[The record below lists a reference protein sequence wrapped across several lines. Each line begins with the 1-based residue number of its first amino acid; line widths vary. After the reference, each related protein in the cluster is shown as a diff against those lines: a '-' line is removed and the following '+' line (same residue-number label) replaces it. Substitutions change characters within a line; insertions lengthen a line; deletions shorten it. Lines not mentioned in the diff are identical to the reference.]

1 MSPMSMSGDPMGAMA
16 RACAQSWEQGVFLWR
31 RQAGVWAEAMKS
43 AGGAVSVGD
52 VTFNIYFPFGQGYQQ
67 DIDPH
72 TNWGWIG
79 SSATNWPEI
88 EEEIVRRVA
97 SYGAQLDKIMELL
110 LDVARKTP
118 DADSEK
124 IKALEELFGRIE
136 TIKAKYG
143 RT

>member
-1 MSPMSMSGDPMGAMA
+1 MYPVGMASDPMGMMA
-16 RACAQSWEQGVFLWR
+16 RTCAQSWEQSVFLWR
-31 RQAGVWAEAMKS
+31 QQAKTWAETMKA

-52 VTFNIYFPFGQGYQQ
+52 VTFNIYLPFGYGYQQ
-67 DIDPH
+67 DIDPR

-79 SSATNWPEI
+79 GSATNWPEI

-97 SYGAQLDKIMELL
+97 SYGAQIGKVMELL

-118 DADSEK
+118 DADPEK
-124 IKALEELFGRIE
+124 IKDLEALVEQIE
-136 TIKAKYG
+136 AIKAKHG

>member
-1 MSPMSMSGDPMGAMA
+1 MAMA
-16 RACAQSWEQGVFLWR
+16 NDAMGMMTQACAQSWEQGVFLWR
-31 RQAGVWAEAMKS
+31 QQAKTWVETMKA
-43 AGGAVSVGD
+43 AGGAVSIGD
-52 VTFNIYFPFGQGYQQ
+52 ITFNIYYPFGQGYQQ
-67 DIDPH
+67 DIDPQ

-97 SYGAQLDKIMELL
+97 SYGAQLDTIMELL

-118 DADSEK
+118 DADAEK
-124 IKALEELFGRIE
+124 IEALEDLFERIK
-136 TIKAKYG
+136 TIKTKYG